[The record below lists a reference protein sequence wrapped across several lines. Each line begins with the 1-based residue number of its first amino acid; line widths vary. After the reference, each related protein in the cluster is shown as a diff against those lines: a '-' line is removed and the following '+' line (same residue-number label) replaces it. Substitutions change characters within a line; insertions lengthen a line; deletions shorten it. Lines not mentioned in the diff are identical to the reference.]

1 MNPMNN
7 LRMELKEAL
16 TNMWNRISARI
27 AAIEEGGGTRSA
39 PAVHGASGSFTTA
52 DGYTV
57 TVTDGLITSITSDR
71 R

>member
-1 MNPMNN
+1 MNLND
-7 LRMELKEAL
+7 LRMSLKAAL
-16 TNMWNRISARI
+16 DNMWARI
-27 AAIEEGGGTRSA
+27 DARIHAIEEGGGTRSA
-39 PAVHGASGSFTTA
+39 PTAHGASGSFTTA